1 MKALLLGHVKGLG
14 QKGELKEVSDG
25 YFQNFLMPR
34 GLAVP
39 ATGGQVKHIHAQQA
53 KAVEKLEN
61 MKESALAVK
70 ARIEGHELTILEKAS
85 EAGKLYAA
93 LHTKEVVSALESQLG
108 VQVSEKAISL
118 DPIKNTGDYT
128 VSLALFKGVQATVH
142 LHVRAS

>member
-1 MKALLLGHVKGLG
+1 MKALLIAHVKGLG
-14 QKGELKEVSDG
+14 QKGDLKEVSDG
-25 YFQNFLMPR
+25 YFQNFLRPR
-34 GLAVP
+34 NLAVP

-61 MKESALAVK
+61 LKESALAVK
-70 ARIEGHELTILEKAS
+70 ARVEGRELTIQERAS
-85 EAGKLYAA
+85 EGGKLYAA
-93 LHTKEVVSALESQLG
+93 LHLKEVVSALESQLG